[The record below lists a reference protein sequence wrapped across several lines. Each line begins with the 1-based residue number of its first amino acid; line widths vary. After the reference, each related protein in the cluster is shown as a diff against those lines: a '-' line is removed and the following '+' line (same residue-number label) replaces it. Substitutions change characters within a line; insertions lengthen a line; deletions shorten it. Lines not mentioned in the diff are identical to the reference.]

1 GGTRRSRGPS
11 ATAGRGSSGGG
22 GRPTT
27 DGPRP
32 RSCPWPPRAAGHG
45 STRSSSPR
53 SAGANWRS
61 RGHTPLLERLAEDLH
76 PVPLTLNALGDG
88 HPDLGG
94 FVLEDVGLVPLGVH
108 PPLDRLLGRLRVPG
122 DVLPDPAVLVAGC
135 LRPVGQCLVVE
146 RVLQLLL
153 FGHVLGVAPRRGHQL
168 RVGGQRLEPGL
179 LPLRVGQVGQLLLF
193 LGGLPLV
200 LLFLLLRRLL
210 LFLRG
215 GERGERE
222 REGERQPDARHGR
235 LRKGGQPSILAGRR
249 SLDKRRA
256 GGENDGRFART
267 GETSMRTPA
276 LLTVGFVLL
285 GCASP
290 VSAQPEPDAKELK
303 FTGRTE

>member
-88 HPDLGG
+88 HPDLGRL
-94 FVLEDVGLVPLGVH
+94 VLEDVGLVPLGVH

-122 DVLPDPAVLVAGC
+122 DVLPDPAVLVAGR

-168 RVGGQRLEPGL
+168 RVGGQRLEPSL
-179 LPLRVGQVGQLLLF
+179 LPLPVRQGDARLLF
-193 LGGLPLV
+193 LRGLPLV
-200 LLFLLLRRLL
+200 LLLVLLRPPR
-210 LFLRG
+210 RVP
-215 GERGERE
+215 RR
-222 REGERQPDARHGR
+222 
-235 LRKGGQPSILAGRR
+235 GQPSQA
-249 SLDKRRA
+249 
-256 GGENDGRFART
+256 ARHSR
-267 GETSMRTPA
+267 GPPDSRT
-276 LLTVGFVLL
+276 
-285 GCASP
+285 
-290 VSAQPEPDAKELK
+290 
-303 FTGRTE
+303 